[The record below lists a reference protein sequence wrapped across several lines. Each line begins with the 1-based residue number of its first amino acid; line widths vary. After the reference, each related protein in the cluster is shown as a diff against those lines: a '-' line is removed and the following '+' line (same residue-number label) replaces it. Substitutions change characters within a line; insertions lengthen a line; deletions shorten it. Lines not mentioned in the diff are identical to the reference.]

1 MQNKW
6 IGVKDRL
13 PESGQEVLVYW
24 YDKPYEVHQ
33 IHMLSYFKKGDVI
46 DNIID
51 YREKS
56 PQKRL
61 LDTLFNPNNEIKAPE
76 DGFYI
81 YDGNWRKHADIITH
95 WMPLPEFPEQEV

>member
-6 IGVKDRL
+6 ISIKDRL
-13 PESGQEVLVYW
+13 PKSGQQVLAYW

-33 IHMLSYFKKGDVI
+33 IHMVSYFKKRHVMDTFV
-46 DNIID
+46 NHT
-51 YREKS
+51 EKS

-81 YDGNWRKHADIITH
+81 YDGDWRKHADVITH
-95 WMPLPEFPEQEV
+95 WMPLPEFPKEDE